1 MVRVG
6 STPSSRRL
14 IVNADD
20 FGFSRGVST
29 GILEAAT
36 TGVVTSASMIVNL
49 AGFDDAVARARSCP
63 SLSLGLHLN
72 LTTGKPLT
80 AAPSLTRR
88 KTGQFYPLP
97 LLVARAS
104 LGLVDSS
111 QVTLECV
118 AQIDRMIEAGIPI
131 THLDSHRHIHAH
143 PALSAAVREAA
154 SSRGISNVRVPTEP
168 LWTNVLDWKATL
180 KKTGLLMCARMSRHR
195 GERSA
200 AAHFFGLSLQGGSSF
215 GARLFALIPKLPAGT
230 TELMTHPGYADSAL
244 SELDGYT
251 WQREEELRV
260 LCSKDLRDLVRRN
273 GIELAGFG
281 DFAPRAAS
289 QAELAQHR

>member
-1 MVRVG
+1 MRVG
-6 STPSSRRL
+6 STRSSRRL

-20 FGFSRGVST
+20 YGLSRGVNT
-29 GILEAAT
+29 GIIEAAE

-49 AGFDDAVARARSCP
+49 PGFDDAVARARSGP

-88 KTGQFYPLP
+88 RTGQFYPLP

-104 LGLVDSS
+104 LGRVDSS
-111 QVTLECV
+111 EVTRECA
-118 AQIDRMIEAGIPI
+118 AQIDRMIEVDITP

-143 PALSAAVREAA
+143 PALWAAVHQAA
-154 SSRGISNVRVPTEP
+154 ASRGIPNVRVPTEP
-168 LWTNVLDWKATL
+168 FWANARDWRATL
-180 KKTGLLMCARMSRHR
+180 KKTGLLLCARLSRDRAQHNPPIN
-195 GERSA
+195 
-200 AAHFFGLSLQGGSSF
+200 FFGLSLQGGNSF
-215 GARLFALIPKLPAGT
+215 AARLFALIPKLPLGT

-244 SELDGYT
+244 SEHDGYT

-260 LCSKDLRDLVRRN
+260 LCSKELRDLVQTS
-273 GIELAGFG
+273 GIELASFG
-281 DFAPRAAS
+281 DLTPRAAS
-289 QAELAQHR
+289 KAQIAQHR

>member
-14 IVNADD
+14 IINADD
-20 FGFSRGVST
+20 YGLSRGVNT
-29 GILEAAT
+29 GIIEAAT

-49 AGFDDAVARARSCP
+49 PGFDDAMARARSCP

-72 LTTGKPLT
+72 LTAGKPLT

-104 LGLVDSS
+104 LGLVASS

-118 AQIDRMIEAGIPI
+118 AQIDRMIEAGIPP

-168 LWTNVLDWKATL
+168 LWTNARDWKATL
-180 KKTGLLMCARMSRHR
+180 KKTGLLMCARMSGQRE
-195 GERSA
+195 ERSA
-200 AAHFFGLSLQGGSSF
+200 AAHFFGLSLQGGTSF
-215 GARLFALIPKLPAGT
+215 AARLFALIPKLPPGT

-244 SELDGYT
+244 SEHDGYT

-260 LCSKDLRDLVRRN
+260 LCSKELRDVVRRN

-281 DFAPRAAS
+281 DLAPRAAGE
-289 QAELAQHR
+289 AELAQHR

>member
-6 STPSSRRL
+6 STPSSRQL

-20 FGFSRGVST
+20 YGLSRGVNT
-29 GILEAAT
+29 GIIEAAE

-104 LGLVDSS
+104 LGRVDSS
-111 QVTLECV
+111 EVSRECA
-118 AQIDRMIEAGIPI
+118 AQIDRMIEVGILP
-131 THLDSHRHIHAH
+131 THLDSHRHVHAH
-143 PALSAAVREAA
+143 PTLWAAVVEAA

-168 LWTNVLDWKATL
+168 LWANARDWRATL
-180 KKTGLLMCARMSRHR
+180 KKTGLLMCARVSRRRAEHN
-195 GERSA
+195 A
-200 AAHFFGLSLQGGSSF
+200 PVHFFGLSLQGGSSF
-215 GARLFALIPKLPAGT
+215 AARLFALIPKLPVGI

-244 SELDGYT
+244 SEHDGYT
-251 WQREEELRV
+251 WEREEELRV
-260 LCSKDLRDLVRRN
+260 LCSRELRDLIQRN
-273 GIELAGFG
+273 GIELASFG
-281 DFAPRAAS
+281 DLTRGAAS
-289 QAELAQHR
+289 QAKIAQHR

>member
-6 STPSSRRL
+6 STPSSRQL

-20 FGFSRGVST
+20 YGLSRGVNT
-29 GILEAAT
+29 GIIEAAE

-88 KTGQFYPLP
+88 KTGQFYPLT

-104 LGLVDSS
+104 LGRVDSS
-111 QVTLECV
+111 EVTRECA
-118 AQIDRMIEAGIPI
+118 AQIDRMIEVGITP

-143 PALSAAVREAA
+143 PALWAAVVEAA

-168 LWTNVLDWKATL
+168 LWANARDWRATL
-180 KKTGLLMCARMSRHR
+180 KKTGLLMCARVSGRRAEHN
-195 GERSA
+195 A
-200 AAHFFGLSLQGGSSF
+200 PVHFFGLSLQGGSSF
-215 GARLFALIPKLPAGT
+215 ARRLFALIPKLPVGL

-244 SELDGYT
+244 SEHDGYT

-260 LCSKDLRDLVRRN
+260 LCSRELRDLIQRN
-273 GIELAGFG
+273 GIELASFG
-281 DFAPRAAS
+281 DLTRGAAS
-289 QAELAQHR
+289 QAKIAQHR

>member
-1 MVRVG
+1 MRVG

-20 FGFSRGVST
+20 YGFSRGVNT
-29 GILEAAT
+29 GIIEAAE
-36 TGVVTSASMIVNL
+36 TGVVTSASMMVNL
-49 AGFDDAVARARSCP
+49 PGFDDAVARARSGP
-63 SLSLGLHLN
+63 PLSLGLHLN

-88 KTGQFYPLP
+88 KTGQFYRLP

-104 LGLVDSS
+104 VGRVDSS
-111 QVTLECV
+111 EVTRECA
-118 AQIDRMIEAGIPI
+118 AQIDRMMEAGITL

-143 PALSAAVREAA
+143 PALWAAVHQAA

-168 LWTNVLDWKATL
+168 LWANARDWRATL
-180 KKTGLLMCARMSRHR
+180 KKTGLLLCARLSRDRAQHNPPIN
-195 GERSA
+195 
-200 AAHFFGLSLQGGSSF
+200 FFGLSLQGGSSF
-215 GARLFALIPKLPAGT
+215 AARLFALIPKLPLGT

-244 SELDGYT
+244 SEHDGYT
-251 WQREEELRV
+251 WQREEELRI
-260 LCSKDLRDLVRRN
+260 LCSKELRDLVQRN

-281 DFAPRAAS
+281 DLTPRTAS
-289 QAELAQHR
+289 ESKIAQHR